1 MSQLIDAS
9 TTRQRWA
16 ALRPFDS
23 PGYRLLWSATTLWHL
38 IRWMDMIVMG
48 WLVLEMTNSPWH
60 VALIGFYRSLPLL
73 AFGLVAS
80 ALLDQVERRRLIVF
94 SQGISLASSAAVF
107 ILVALGTFTFTY
119 AVVANLLLGLTWAID
134 WQTRRGL
141 IPDLVGKD
149 LVLSAVILE
158 SMSMNVTKVLGPI
171 AGGSLIPVIGVANC
185 YGLMSLLYV
194 IQIALILRMPS
205 PPHVVES
212 RSSSVLRYLGEGWR
226 EILRNQPIFGV
237 LAITVA
243 ANVFVFPYQQLL
255 PVFARDVLA
264 TGPVGLGVLG
274 AGNGIGTLIG
284 LLLLMR
290 LGKPR
295 WGGLTFIL
303 GSFAMSAALLGF
315 ATSTS
320 YSLSLLL
327 LIVSGLGQSAFSA
340 FQSAIVLVNAADSL
354 RGRALSAL
362 TLAIGTAP
370 FGLLEVGALAQVAGA
385 PIALG
390 VNTAIAAGMILAVAF
405 TVPGLRRH

>member
-1 MSQLIDAS
+1 
-9 TTRQRWA
+9 
-16 ALRPFDS
+16 
-23 PGYRLLWSATTLWHL
+23 
-38 IRWMDMIVMG
+38 MIVMG

-60 VALIGFYRSLPLL
+60 VALIGFYRSLPLI

-80 ALLDQVERRRLIVF
+80 ALLDQVERRRLIVL
-94 SQGISLASSAAVF
+94 SQAISLVSSVAVF
-107 ILVALGTFTFTY
+107 LLVALGAFTFTF

-171 AGGSLIPVIGVANC
+171 AGGSLIPVIGVAHC

-194 IQIALILRMPS
+194 IQIALILRMPT

-264 TGPVGLGVLG
+264 TGPVGLGLLG

-295 WGGLTFIL
+295 RGGLTFII

-315 ATSTS
+315 AISTN
-320 YSLSLLL
+320 YALSLFL

-370 FGLLEVGALAQVAGA
+370 FGLLEVGGLAQVAGA

-390 VNTAIAAGMILAVAF
+390 LNTAVAAALILWVAF
-405 TVPGLRRH
+405 AVPGLRRH